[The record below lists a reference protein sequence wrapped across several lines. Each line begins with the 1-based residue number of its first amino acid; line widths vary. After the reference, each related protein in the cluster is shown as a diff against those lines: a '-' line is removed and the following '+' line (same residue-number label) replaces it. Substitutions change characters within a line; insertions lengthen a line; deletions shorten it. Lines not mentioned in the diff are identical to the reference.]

1 MFLSLLKQQHSNRWR
16 SHSIAFPLQYLTRK
30 QFYRMSFLS
39 YGIAFAKYMAK
50 QGGVIFFH
58 PTKNLNC
65 PTLLAISGIIYYQLE
80 LRRHVW
86 KRYYQTTQIIHWN
99 LLTKNIANVFNM
111 VRYCSSFSWTK
122 LKKKLILQEI
132 AGQTQVYK
140 VILLISI
147 TYFDTLKTCDFFY

>member
-1 MFLSLLKQQHSNRWR
+1 
-16 SHSIAFPLQYLTRK
+16 
-30 QFYRMSFLS
+30 
-39 YGIAFAKYMAK
+39 
-50 QGGVIFFH
+50 
-58 PTKNLNC
+58 
-65 PTLLAISGIIYYQLE
+65 
-80 LRRHVW
+80 
-86 KRYYQTTQIIHWN
+86 
-99 LLTKNIANVFNM
+99 M